1 MGSEWGEIIMYE
13 QIHGSMKAFVYD
25 SLPAN
30 IFAYHDQVPEELVI
44 PSVYYPILSINDSKT
59 SKDHYTL
66 LYTMTVRFFNATTD
80 KAMQTAEKVA
90 NKIRSNGYTVHL
102 RNEDGSESIETIYFR
117 RVTTAPSGVG
127 SAQLT
132 MIFEYQQAYVD

>member
-1 MGSEWGEIIMYE
+1 MYE

-25 SLPAN
+25 SLPTN
-30 IFAYHDQVPEELVI
+30 TFAYHDQVPEEIVI
-44 PSVYYPILSINDSKT
+44 PSVYYPILSINDTKT

-80 KAMQTAEKVA
+80 IAMQTAEKVA
-90 NKIRSNGYTVHL
+90 NQIRSNGYTIHL
-102 RNEDGSESIETIYFR
+102 RNEDGSESTDTVYFQ

-132 MIFEYQQAYVD
+132 MIFEYQQAYTN

>member
-1 MGSEWGEIIMYE
+1 MYE

-25 SLPAN
+25 SLPN
-30 IFAYHDQVPEELVI
+30 NTLAYHDQVPEELVI
-44 PSVYYPILSINDSKT
+44 PSVYYPILSINDLKT

-66 LYTMTVRFFNATTD
+66 LYTMTVRFFNTTTD
-80 KAMQTAEKVA
+80 KAMQAAENVA
-90 NKIRSNGYTVHL
+90 NKIRSNGYTIHL
-102 RNEDGSESIETIYFR
+102 RNVDGSESIDTIYFQ

-132 MIFEYQQAYVD
+132 MIFEYQQAYMN

>member
-1 MGSEWGEIIMYE
+1 MYE

-25 SLPAN
+25 SLPTN
-30 IFAYHDQVPEELVI
+30 TFAYHDQVPEELVI
-44 PSVYYPILSINDSKT
+44 PSVYYPILSINDDKT

-66 LYTMTVRFFNATTD
+66 LYTMIVRFFNTTTD
-80 KAMQTAEKVA
+80 KAMQTAEMIA
-90 NKIRSNGYTVHL
+90 NKIRSKGYTVHL
-102 RNEDGSESIETIYFR
+102 RNEDGNESMDTIYFR

-132 MIFEYQQAYVD
+132 MIFEYQQTYTN

>member
-1 MGSEWGEIIMYE
+1 MYE

-25 SLPAN
+25 SLPTN
-30 IFAYHDQVPEELVI
+30 TFAYHDQVPEELVI

-66 LYTMTVRFFNATTD
+66 LYTMIVRFFNTTTD
-80 KAMQTAEKVA
+80 KAMQTAEMIA

-102 RNEDGSESIETIYFR
+102 RNEDGSESLDTIYIR

-132 MIFEYQQAYVD
+132 MTFESQQAYTN

>member
-1 MGSEWGEIIMYE
+1 MYE

-25 SLPAN
+25 SLPTN
-30 IFAYHDQVPEELVI
+30 TFVYHDQVPEELVI
-44 PSVYYPILSINDSKT
+44 PSVYYPILSINDDKT

-66 LYTMTVRFFNATTD
+66 LYTMIVRFFNTTTD
-80 KAMQTAEKVA
+80 KAMQTAEMIA
-90 NKIRSNGYTVHL
+90 NKIRSKGYTVHL
-102 RNEDGSESIETIYFR
+102 RNEDGNESMDTIYFR

-132 MIFEYQQAYVD
+132 MIFEYQQTYTN

>member
-1 MGSEWGEIIMYE
+1 MYE

-25 SLPAN
+25 SLPDN
-30 IFAYHDQVPEELVI
+30 TLAYHDQVPEELVI
-44 PSVYYPILSINDSKT
+44 PSVYYPILSINDDKT

-66 LYTMTVRFFNATTD
+66 LYTMVVRFFNETTD
-80 KAMQTAEKVA
+80 KAMQAAEKVA
-90 NKIRSNGYTVHL
+90 NKIRSGGYTVHL
-102 RNEDGSESIETIYFR
+102 RNEDGSESIDTIYFR

-132 MIFEYQQAYVD
+132 MIFEYQQAYVN

>member
-1 MGSEWGEIIMYE
+1 MYG

-30 IFAYHDQVPEELVI
+30 TFVYHDQVPEELVI
-44 PSVYYPILSINDSKT
+44 PSVYYPILSINDDKT

-66 LYTMTVRFFNATTD
+66 LYTMIVRFFNTTTD
-80 KAMQTAEKVA
+80 KAMQTAEMIA
-90 NKIRSNGYTVHL
+90 NKIRSKGYTVHI
-102 RNEDGSESIETIYFR
+102 RNEDGNESMDTIYFR

-132 MIFEYQQAYVD
+132 MIFEYQQAYTN